1 MKTKTKRYY
10 MINFNGKALYST
22 SMKQARILSII
33 LDMPIKECYTKN
45 SDTYSEIEVQSNT
58 SNSILL
64 DALSYAQDMVKKE
77 LN

>member
-10 MINFNGKALYST
+10 IINFKGKALYFT

-45 SDTYSEIEVQSNT
+45 SAAYSEIEMRANT